1 MYQQKSTLIIIIKLD
16 KKKSTKK
23 QTTLQEKFQSRLK
36 GSKNLL
42 NQSQEKQDKSDSFSS
57 VKTIIPSNPTTNN
70 VIPSKEEIEE
80 KLNLIPPTFKK
91 ENLGNISFEK
101 RINYVLCR

>member
-1 MYQQKSTLIIIIKLD
+1 
-16 KKKSTKK
+16 
-23 QTTLQEKFQSRLK
+23 LK

-42 NQSQEKQDKSDSFSS
+42 NQSQEKQNKSNSFSS

-80 KLNLIPPTFKK
+80 KLNLIKITEGPPTFKK